1 MSILNKRLSKAL
13 QKDGFSMHV
22 DFTTFASPPVHVLG
36 VLEFDCSDNV
46 CNRLV
51 NF

>member
-13 QKDGFSMHV
+13 RKDGCLLHV
-22 DFTTFASPPVHVLG
+22 DFTTFASPPAHVLG
-36 VLEFDCSDNV
+36 VLEFDCSHNV